1 MKNMNLKVWFLL
13 LGVCAIVAC
22 TRPQVSLQEKISEKE
37 KALDFDSLP
46 VISKEKAA
54 ELIKMYLEYADNY
67 KDDTLSPA
75 YLFKAGEL
83 NISIGKFDDAID
95 LFGRVQRY
103 PNSNKAGSSLFM
115 QGFVAE
121 NHKQDVEQAKVYYQ
135 KFLEKYP
142 DHVLAN
148 DCRMLLQ
155 QLSLSPEALIEMFE
169 KQNGVTVSDSLPM

>member
-1 MKNMNLKVWFLL
+1 MKNWFLL
-13 LGVCAIVAC
+13 MGFCALVAC
-22 TRPQVSLQEKISEKE
+22 TRPQVGLQEKITKAEAALDLDSMPVPNKE
-37 KALDFDSLP
+37 KAT
-46 VISKEKAA
+46 
-54 ELIKMYLEYADNY
+54 ELIKMYLDYADNY
-67 KDDTLSPA
+67 KDDTLSPS
-75 YLFKAGEL
+75 YLFKAGEM
-83 NISIGKFDDAID
+83 SIAVVKFDQSIE

-103 PNSNKAGSSLFM
+103 PNSNKAGSALFM

-121 NHKQDVEQAKVYYQ
+121 NHKQDVEQAKVFYQ

-169 KQNGVTVSDSLPM
+169 KQNGMTVSDSLPL

>member
-1 MKNMNLKVWFLL
+1 MNVKNWFLL
-13 LGVCAIVAC
+13 MGLCALVAC
-22 TRPQVSLQEKISEKE
+22 TRPQVSLQEKISVAEN
-37 KALDFDSLP
+37 ALDLDSTP
-46 VISKEKAA
+46 IPSKNKAT
-54 ELIKMYLEYADNY
+54 ELIKMYLDYADNY
-67 KDDTLSPA
+67 KDDTLSPS
-75 YLFKAGEL
+75 YLFKAGEM
-83 NISIGKFDDAID
+83 SIAVGKFDQSIE

-103 PNSNKAGSSLFM
+103 PNSNKTGSALFM

-121 NHKQDVEQAKVYYQ
+121 NHKQDVEQAKVFYQ

-169 KQNGVTVSDSLPM
+169 KQNGMTVSDSLPQ

>member
-1 MKNMNLKVWFLL
+1 MGL
-13 LGVCAIVAC
+13 CALVAC
-22 TRPQVSLQEKISEKE
+22 TRPQVSLQEKISVAEN
-37 KALDFDSLP
+37 ALDLDSTP
-46 VISKEKAA
+46 IPSKNKAT
-54 ELIKMYLEYADNY
+54 ELIKMYLDYADNY
-67 KDDTLSPA
+67 KDDTLSPS
-75 YLFKAGEL
+75 YLFKAGEM
-83 NISIGKFDDAID
+83 SIAVGKFDQSIE

-103 PNSNKAGSSLFM
+103 PNSNKAGSALFM

-121 NHKQDVEQAKVYYQ
+121 NHKQDIDQAKVFYQ

-169 KQNGVTVSDSLPM
+169 KQNGMTVSDSLPQ

>member
-1 MKNMNLKVWFLL
+1 MKMKNLL
-13 LGVCAIVAC
+13 LLLTVCGMIAC
-22 TRPQVSLQEKISEKE
+22 ARPQVKLQEKITAAET
-37 KALDFDSLP
+37 ALDLDSNP
-46 VISKEKAA
+46 IPDRAKAE
-54 ELIKMYLEYADNY
+54 ELIKMYLDYADGF

-83 NISIGKFDDAID
+83 KVAVGKFDEAIEV
-95 LFGRVQRY
+95 FGRVQRY
-103 PNSNKAGSSLFM
+103 PNSNKAASALFL

-121 NHKQDVEQAKVYYQ
+121 NHKHDPEQAKMFYQ

-155 QLSLSPEALIEMFE
+155 QLTLSPEALIKMFE
-169 KQNGVTVSDSLPM
+169 SQNGMTVSDSLPS

>member
-1 MKNMNLKVWFLL
+1 MNIKNWFLL
-13 LGVCAIVAC
+13 MGLCALVAC
-22 TRPQVSLQEKISEKE
+22 TRPQVSLQEKISVAEN
-37 KALDFDSLP
+37 ALDLDSTP
-46 VISKEKAA
+46 IPSKNKAT
-54 ELIKMYLEYADNY
+54 ELIKMYLDYADNY
-67 KDDTLSPA
+67 KDDTLSPS
-75 YLFKAGEL
+75 YLFKAGEM
-83 NISIGKFDDAID
+83 SIAVGKFDQSIE

-103 PNSNKAGSSLFM
+103 PNSNKAGSALFM

-121 NHKQDVEQAKVYYQ
+121 NHKQDVEQAKVFYQ

-169 KQNGVTVSDSLPM
+169 KQNGMTVSDSLPQ

>member
-1 MKNMNLKVWFLL
+1 MNIKNWFLL
-13 LGVCAIVAC
+13 MGLCALVAC
-22 TRPQVSLQEKISEKE
+22 TRPQVSLQEKISVAEN
-37 KALDFDSLP
+37 ALDLDSTP
-46 VISKEKAA
+46 IPSKNKAT
-54 ELIKMYLEYADNY
+54 ELIKMYLDYADNY
-67 KDDTLSPA
+67 KDDTLSPS
-75 YLFKAGEL
+75 YLFKAGEM
-83 NISIGKFDDAID
+83 SIAVGKFDQSIE

-103 PNSNKAGSSLFM
+103 PNSNKAGSALFM

-121 NHKQDVEQAKVYYQ
+121 NHKQDVEQAKVFYQ

-169 KQNGVTVSDSLPM
+169 KQNGMTVSDSLPH

>member
-1 MKNMNLKVWFLL
+1 MNIKNWFLL
-13 LGVCAIVAC
+13 MGLCALVAC
-22 TRPQVSLQEKISEKE
+22 TRPQVSLQEKISVAEN
-37 KALDFDSLP
+37 ALDLDSTP
-46 VISKEKAA
+46 IPSKNKAT
-54 ELIKMYLEYADNY
+54 ELIKMYLDYADNY
-67 KDDTLSPA
+67 KDDTLSPS
-75 YLFKAGEL
+75 YLFKAGEM
-83 NISIGKFDDAID
+83 SIAVGKFDQSIE

-103 PNSNKAGSSLFM
+103 PNSNKTGSALFM

-121 NHKQDVEQAKVYYQ
+121 NHKQDVEQAKVFYQ

-169 KQNGVTVSDSLPM
+169 KQNGMTVSDSLPQ

>member
-1 MKNMNLKVWFLL
+1 MKNWFLL
-13 LGVCAIVAC
+13 MGLCALVAC
-22 TRPQVSLQEKISEKE
+22 TRPQVSLQEKISVAEN
-37 KALDFDSLP
+37 ALDLDSMP
-46 VISKEKAA
+46 IPSKNKAT
-54 ELIKMYLEYADNY
+54 ELIKMYLDYADNY
-67 KDDTLSPA
+67 KDDTLSPS
-75 YLFKAGEL
+75 YLFKAGEM
-83 NISIGKFDDAID
+83 SIAVGKFDQSIE

-103 PNSNKAGSSLFM
+103 PNSNKAGSALFM

-121 NHKQDVEQAKVYYQ
+121 NHKQDVEQAKVFYQ

-169 KQNGVTVSDSLPM
+169 KQNGMTVSDSIHQ

>member
-1 MKNMNLKVWFLL
+1 MNVKNWFLL
-13 LGVCAIVAC
+13 MGLCALVAC
-22 TRPQVSLQEKISEKE
+22 TRPQESLQEKISVAEN
-37 KALDFDSLP
+37 ALDLDSTP
-46 VISKEKAA
+46 IPSKNKAT
-54 ELIKMYLEYADNY
+54 ELTKMYLDYADNY
-67 KDDTLSPA
+67 KDDTLSPS
-75 YLFKAGEL
+75 YLFKAGEM
-83 NISIGKFDDAID
+83 SIAVGKFDQSIE

-103 PNSNKAGSSLFM
+103 PNSNKTGSALFM

-121 NHKQDVEQAKVYYQ
+121 NHKQDVEQAKVFYQ

-169 KQNGVTVSDSLPM
+169 KQNGMTVSDSLPQ

>member
-1 MKNMNLKVWFLL
+1 MNIKNWFLL
-13 LGVCAIVAC
+13 MGLCALVAC
-22 TRPQVSLQEKISEKE
+22 TRPQVSLQEKISVAEN
-37 KALDFDSLP
+37 ALDLDSTP
-46 VISKEKAA
+46 IPSKNKAT
-54 ELIKMYLEYADNY
+54 ELIKMYLDYADNY
-67 KDDTLSPA
+67 KDDTLSPS
-75 YLFKAGEL
+75 YLFKAGEM
-83 NISIGKFDDAID
+83 SIAVGKFDQSIE

-103 PNSNKAGSSLFM
+103 PNSNKAGSALFM

-121 NHKQDVEQAKVYYQ
+121 NHRQDVEQAKVFYQ

-169 KQNGVTVSDSLPM
+169 KQNGMTVSDSLPQ